1 MVHTKETDAP
11 TGTALSLYIY
21 IHAGNTLIYIKKKMS
36 KYKQKKVVLEEKQGS
51 GRVRKERERT
61 LTWVLRADEMARQ
74 VKVLVSKP
82 D

>member
-1 MVHTKETDAP
+1 
-11 TGTALSLYIY
+11 
-21 IHAGNTLIYIKKKMS
+21 MS